1 MFLSDRNN
9 LSFDLFNSSNKN
21 YQLTE
26 LKGDIRKKNDIDKDD
41 YTFILLY
48 AEPIEINEEEKK
60 YISFFEDNKKNQ
72 SELSII
78 REESSENLISKQISN
93 LPVSNQK
100 SFNEENL

>member
-48 AEPIEINEEEKK
+48 AEPIEINEEEKNIFHFLK
-60 YISFFEDNKKNQ
+60 TIKKINPNFQ
-72 SELSII
+72 
-78 REESSENLISKQISN
+78 
-93 LPVSNQK
+93 
-100 SFNEENL
+100 